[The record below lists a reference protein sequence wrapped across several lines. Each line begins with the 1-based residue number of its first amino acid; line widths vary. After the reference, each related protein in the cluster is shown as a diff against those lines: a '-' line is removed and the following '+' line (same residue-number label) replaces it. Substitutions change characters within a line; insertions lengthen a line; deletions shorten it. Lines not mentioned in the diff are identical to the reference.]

1 MNGETYLSPMMGDA
15 WSPRALSRRGKIR
28 RAMACLRLLC
38 VVISLFIHHFWNAMV
53 YSSLFCCFWLQPFCH
68 SIHREDKDK
77 NACETWLRISLS
89 LIIMMAILFIMIKLE
104 WSIYF
109 EKKKC
114 EQIFFTNNILV
125 LPFVFILHFTFIYY
139 SLPFP
144 LEVRRERDWRR
155 KLARDLLSRVLT

>member
-68 SIHREDKDK
+68 SIHKEDKDK

-89 LIIMMAILFIMIKLE
+89 LIIMMTILFIMIKLE

-114 EQIFFTNNILV
+114 EQRFFSQTIYWFCL
-125 LPFVFILHFTFIYY
+125 LSLFYILHLFIIHCLFLWRLEEKGTEEGNWPVIF
-139 SLPFP
+139 SLEF
-144 LEVRRERDWRR
+144 
-155 KLARDLLSRVLT
+155 